1 VRRTLTTLLSLIL
14 TVSLSGCIGT
24 FVDTSAPTGQ
34 SISST
39 HIHILAAP
47 IGMDAQICRHGMS
60 SVSTFVPV
68 WGIVVGILT
77 FGIIVPKT
85 LSYTCVGDR

>member
-1 VRRTLTTLLSLIL
+1 M
-14 TVSLSGCIGT
+14 
-24 FVDTSAPTGQ
+24 A
-34 SISST
+34 
-39 HIHILAAP
+39 
-47 IGMDAQICRHGMS
+47 

-85 LSYTCVGDR
+85 LTYTCVGDR

>member
-1 VRRTLTTLLSLIL
+1 MRRTLTTLLSLIL
-14 TVSLSGCIGT
+14 TVSLSGCLGT

-47 IGMDAQICRHGMS
+47 IGMDAQICSHGMA
-60 SVSTFVPV
+60 SVSTYVPP